1 MYDENDPSYNMQESE
16 HDRAYNEMM
25 KLFEKEGFFKR
36 MKRMANG
43 LGMPKDSGE
52 YKFARL
58 QLQRLSGPVLAI
70 LIPLLGITFLL
81 TLEPKEVFKPKTQPV
96 EIVEMT
102 EMEIEEE
109 PPPPPEPVEFEPIDT
124 DFDGPVSDFNTPD
137 MSSVVNDAPYSPKP
151 AEANT
156 VAFVNSPIVM
166 PGIVGSRSP
175 GQRGSALG
183 RFGGSAAGEATVMR
197 ALRWLKSKQNDNGS
211 WSDKHPTAMTGLA
224 ILTYLAHGETPSAE
238 CEEFGETVQKG
249 IKYLTDNVKDSGR
262 FQQLDGNMYSQLIG
276 AYALSEAYAMTR
288 VPAVKDAAEKAIRVV
303 IDGQQDGGGFDYKL
317 VKNSTRNDLSY
328 SGWATQAIKA
338 AHLAGL
344 DIKKTLDDGTE
355 IDLLDKAY
363 QKCKDGIRQ
372 NCIGGSS
379 SYSGAFSYVASQGNS
394 HVGLTGVGVLCLQLL
409 GDANCSEVKSA
420 LDFLDG
426 CTFSFDTWDNQPY
439 PKGDNPSPI
448 YYWYYITQAKFH
460 AGGSRW
466 TSWNKMFQKELT
478 ARQNV
483 IPQAIAD
490 PKGDMRDIG
499 YWQSPSEGESYRGGG
514 GASEWKDIMDTCLCT
529 LQLEVYYRYL
539 PSFQTPKVTDSAV
552 VEEDDDEITIAF

>member
-1 MYDENDPSYNMQESE
+1 MNEEDNVLYNAENE

-25 KLFEKEGFFKR
+25 KLFEKESFMQR
-36 MKRMANG
+36 MKRTING

-52 YKFARL
+52 YKFAKL
-58 QLQRLSGPVLAI
+58 QVQRMSGPFLAFAIPITII
-70 LIPLLGITFLL
+70 LLLL
-81 TLEPKEVFKPKTQPV
+81 TMQTTQQVKTKVQAV

-109 PPPPPEPVEFEPIDT
+109 PPPPPEPVEFEPVDT

-137 MSSVVNDAPYSPKP
+137 MTSVVNDAPYSPKP

-156 VAFVNSPIVM
+156 VAIVSSPIMM

-211 WSDKHPTAMTGLA
+211 WGDRNQTAMTGLA
-224 ILTYLAHGETPSAE
+224 ILTYLAHGETPSLE

-249 IKYLTDNVKDSGR
+249 IKWLTDNVKDNGR
-262 FQQLDGNMYSQLIG
+262 FQQLDGNMYAQLIG

-317 VKNSTRNDLSY
+317 AKNSTRNDLSY

-344 DIKKTLDDGTE
+344 DIKNDAGD
-355 IDLLDKAY
+355 DLLHNAY
-363 QKCKDGIRQ
+363 EKCKSGIRQ

-466 TSWNKMFQKELT
+466 TSWNKMFQKELI
-478 ARQNV
+478 AKQNV
-483 IPQAIAD
+483 IKQAIAD

-499 YWQSPSEGESYRGGG
+499 YWQSPSENESFRGGG
-514 GASEWKDIMDTCLCT
+514 AGEWKDIMDTCLCT

-539 PSFQTPKVTDSAV
+539 PSFQTPTVTDSAV
-552 VEEDDDEITIAF
+552 VEDDEDEITIAF